1 MKVINAIKLHF
12 HFKNQNRPLKGTEVK
27 RDVCRARGSS
37 VSNRAKFQVAP
48 VESVPLI
55 IGD

>member
-1 MKVINAIKLHF
+1 VKVINAIKLHF

-27 RDVCRARGSS
+27 RDVCRGSS

>member
-1 MKVINAIKLHF
+1 VTVINAIKLHF
-12 HFKNQNRPLKGTEVK
+12 HFNNQNRPLKGTGVK
-27 RDVCRARGSS
+27 CDVCLGSS

-48 VESVPLI
+48 VESAPLI